1 MDECGIYGVVYTE
14 DTLYGTISDS
24 GQIKGQLQSEGMLI
38 GEVGFPKCDYPM
50 AYDGEYEVTPRL
62 YAQSLDTD
70 RKLMSD
76 DVTVHEIPVTRTSN
90 PEGGLTVLIG

>member
-1 MDECGIYGVVYTE
+1 MHVY
-14 DTLYGTISDS
+14 
-24 GQIKGQLQSEGMLI
+24 GQLFATLTPDHVIS
-38 GEVGFPKCDYPM
+38 GELARGHTITGSLTIPTVVGVES
-50 AYDGEYEVTPRL
+50 YDGPYEVIPRV